1 MRMYTSAFERGF
13 STVLARRELKM
24 KTVLI
29 CLLAVVLVTS
39 GSAERVV
46 LVYDGDTFLTADS
59 VRVRL
64 LGVDAPELYQPG
76 GDIARDIL
84 EKFLLGRQVR
94 LERDGEERDEY
105 GRLLRYVWIGDTMVN
120 LELVARGYA
129 VPRRFQDTL
138 RYWDTLLA
146 LERNAARV
154 GRGLWSFNLF
164 QPPTLELLQARI
176 AAESVTAETTAGG
189 LKVISWVDAGNY
201 IGRLV
206 AVEGVV
212 VATYNSGRV
221 CFLNFH
227 QDYRRY
233 FRVAIFSQDFAKF
246 PPQPENYYLRR
257 RIRVTGIIREYKGAP
272 EMIVNDPGQ
281 IELLDH

>member
-1 MRMYTSAFERGF
+1 MRASRMLVLL
-13 STVLARRELKM
+13 VLATL
-24 KTVLI
+24 VL
-29 CLLAVVLVTS
+29 
-39 GSAERVV
+39 AERVV
-46 LVYDGDTFLTADS
+46 MVYDGDTFLTADS
-59 VRVRL
+59 ARVRL
-64 LGVDAPELYQPG
+64 LGVDTPELYQPG

-84 EKFLLGRQVR
+84 EKLVLGKQVR
-94 LERDGEERDEY
+94 LEQDKVDRDEY
-105 GRLLRYVWIGDTMVN
+105 GRLLRYVWVGDTMVN
-120 LELVARGYA
+120 LELVACGYA
-129 VPRRFQDTL
+129 VPRKFQDTL
-138 RYWDTLLA
+138 RYWDSLLA
-146 LERNAARV
+146 LERSAARA
-154 GRGLWSFNLF
+154 GRGLWAFNVF

-176 AAESVTAETTAGG
+176 AAESVSAETTARG
-189 LKVISWVDAGNY
+189 LPVISWADAGNY
-201 IGRLV
+201 VGRLV

-257 RIRVTGIIREYKGAP
+257 RIRVTGIIKEYKGAP

-281 IELLDH
+281 IELLDR